1 MIFRLDRE
9 GKPYRSHPKEDRAR
23 GQSLLEAA
31 LVIPLL
37 LLMIVAIV
45 DLGRLAFAWV
55 TVQYAAGAGARFAVT
70 GVGEQNG
77 TRLGLIKQA
86 AKRWAD
92 LLPGQTA
99 QINVRSWRGRRA
111 SGAGRE
117 NNPGG
122 PCDLVE
128 VEVLYT
134 YRTIAPLVGRLIPP
148 LQLRG
153 RERMVNEAWSVCD

>member
-1 MIFRLDRE
+1 ME
-9 GKPYRSHPKEDRAR
+9 RARVRTSRRQR
-23 GQSLLEAA
+23 GQSLVEAA
-31 LVIPLL
+31 FVIPLL
-37 LLMIVAIV
+37 LFLILAIV

-86 AKRWAD
+86 AKRWSD
-92 LLPGQTA
+92 LLPGQNA
-99 QINVRSWRGRRA
+99 HINVRSWRGRRA
-111 SGAGRE
+111 SGAARE
-117 NNPGG
+117 NNAGG

-134 YRTIAPLVGRLIPP
+134 YRTITPIVGRLIPP
-148 LQLRG
+148 IQFRG
-153 RERMVNEAWSVCD
+153 RERMVNERWGTCD